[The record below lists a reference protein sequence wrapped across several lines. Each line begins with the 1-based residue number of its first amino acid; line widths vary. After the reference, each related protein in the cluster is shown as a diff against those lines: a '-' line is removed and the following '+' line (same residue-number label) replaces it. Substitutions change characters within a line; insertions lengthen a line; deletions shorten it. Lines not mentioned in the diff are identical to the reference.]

1 MEISMNTIENPALP
15 ALSYPRKMLLSCIAL
30 AALTACGG
38 GQQDDPATSRLASEE
53 FVASASEQGP
63 AASILEGLA
72 EQYPNGQLPKEKAAQ
87 AALDLTQSPA
97 VLTYTADEE
106 KSVIQLAEEVSEW
119 VANATRKVLGQK
131 LGTTPLYRPVVRF
144 RTPSGYFYSVSPA
157 EIDAIASQNP
167 TWVREGTAMYGSSQT
182 NWGLS
187 PVYRL
192 RNNVT
197 GSYIYT
203 ISEAE
208 KQNIVDNLSA
218 TFTLEG
224 PAWYSS
230 KSPGTGFKPVYR
242 FRNILNGSYLWTGSE
257 TEKDAIVAT
266 YSSVYTLEGVAF
278 HTPISAPNEVFVEMP
293 MKLNDGILGD
303 KPKIQRQGDGTLVV
317 AYGDSPA
324 GAGMVYD
331 VKGQNERA
339 ARDIFVKTC
348 KPTATKT
355 CDLFADWSAPINVS
369 NSALM
374 ASTGTFD
381 WKGTL
386 GAPSTYPGDID
397 KPNIKTSGP
406 VITLTWVS
414 KYCPDG
420 DPSTVAVEP
429 SVQRAVRYLE
439 RDDRVIPFSC
449 AWTSYSTTKGASWSP
464 ARQLSS
470 GERDAIQDASSGSI
484 STDTTSASYNKGQI
498 VFSWQED
505 PQGLKLG
512 ESDGPGDGASGANV
526 NGGTDVWYSYAT
538 VDLTQPAPAPGSAY
552 NTAYYNLH
560 PSQRMTDNWTGQY
573 GINGTVNYI
582 YDGSGANVAEN
593 SIEKGQAGAARP
605 NIGIVGSTAIV
616 AYEETKGSNG
626 LDDGKFVRYHAF
638 PYNTDLSTYAGKAGC
653 IISDPAKNARR
664 VRFLT
669 QSPAD
674 AGTGGIQIGIFWKE
688 GSYDKGGPSDIRVR
702 RGMGGLQPANMVPA
716 VDANCVT
723 SDYATA
729 IGLTSAKGDNISS
742 KAPTATTANLTDDTE
757 ANYTEN
763 ALAHRGVLRGEDMW
777 IGYNY
782 TGDLV
787 KLWAGLDNY
796 NFWIRRFN
804 VTTGWDNPKNVT
816 NITNKGINVREPRI
830 FGTPKSNQT
839 SCPTG
844 NPTDATTTNPADCQ
858 NPNVVYLA
866 WGTQTNVSPYD
877 PEGGQDLG
885 EFITVSRDSAASFAP
900 VVKLSAVQGVYWGDQ
915 ESAYE
920 SQNVT
925 NPDGSR
931 FYSVWN
937 QKALATGETQV
948 EYVSGNVLV
957 P

>member
-1 MEISMNTIENPALP
+1 MKNP
-15 ALSYPRKMLLSCIAL
+15 KTKLLLTCVAL
-30 AALTACGG
+30 AALSACGG
-38 GQQDDPATSRLASEE
+38 GSQDDAVATRMATEAVDSPSSDQATT
-53 FVASASEQGP
+53 
-63 AASILEGLA
+63 ASILDGLA
-72 EQYPNGQLPKEKAAQ
+72 AQYPNGQLPEEKAAQ
-87 AALDLTQSPA
+87 AAIELAQSPP
-97 VLTYTADEE
+97 VLTTTASDT
-106 KSVIQLAEEVSEW
+106 KSAAQLVEEVSEW
-119 VANATRKVLGQK
+119 VANAVRKVTLTK
-131 LGTTPLYRPVVRF
+131 ADPVALYKPVIRF
-144 RTPSGYFYSVSPA
+144 RTPSGYFYTTDQA
-157 EIDAIASQNP
+157 EIAAITAQYPS
-167 TWVREGTAMYGSSQT
+167 WVLEGPAMHASSQT

-187 PVYRL
+187 PVYRF
-192 RNNVT
+192 RNNFT
-197 GSYIYT
+197 GSYLYT
-203 ISEAE
+203 IDPNE
-208 KQNIVDNLSA
+208 KQTIVDNYSA

-230 KSPGTGFKPVYR
+230 QTAGTGFSPVYR
-242 FRNILNGSYLWTGSE
+242 FRNLLNGSYLWTGSE
-257 TEKDAIVAT
+257 DEKNTIVAN
-266 YSSVYTLEGVAF
+266 YPSIFVLEGVAF
-278 HTPISAPNEVFVEMP
+278 HTPIAAPNEIFVEMP
-293 MKLNDGILGD
+293 IKLNNGISGD

-317 AYGDSPA
+317 AYGDAPA

-331 VKGQNERA
+331 VKGQNERP
-339 ARDIFVKTC
+339 ARDLFVKTC
-348 KPTATKT
+348 KPSATKT
-355 CDLFADWSAPINVS
+355 CNLFADWSAPINVS

-374 ASTGTFD
+374 QSTGTFD
-381 WKGTL
+381 WRGTL
-386 GAPSTYPGDID
+386 GDPATYAGDID
-397 KPNIKTSGP
+397 KANIKTSGP

-420 DPSTVAVEP
+420 DPSTTAIEP
-429 SVQRAVRYLE
+429 SVQRAVKYLE
-439 RDDRVIPFSC
+439 RSERVIPFSC
-449 AWTSYSTTKGASWSP
+449 TWMSYSTTKGTSWSP
-464 ARQLSS
+464 AKQLSS

-484 STDTTSASYNKGQI
+484 STDSSSPNYNKGQI

-512 ESDGPGDGASGANV
+512 EADGPGDGASGANV

-538 VDLTQPAPAPGSAY
+538 VDLTQAAPASGSEY
-552 NTAYYNLH
+552 STTYYNLH
-560 PSQRMTDNWTGQY
+560 AAQRLTDNWTGQY
-573 GINGTVNYI
+573 GINGSVNYI
-582 YDGSGANVAEN
+582 YDGSGANVAEGL
-593 SIEKGQAGAARP
+593 IEKGQAGAARP

-638 PYNTDLSTYAGKAGC
+638 PYAAVPATAAGKAGC

-669 QSPAD
+669 QSPTD
-674 AGTGGIQIGIFWKE
+674 AGPGGIQIGIFWKE

-702 RGMGGLQPANMVPA
+702 RGMGGLQPANMLPA
-716 VDANCVT
+716 VDANCAT

-742 KAPTATTANLTDDTE
+742 RTPTATTTNLTDNTE
-757 ANYTEN
+757 LNYTEN

-796 NFWIRRFN
+796 NFWIRKFN
-804 VTTGWDNPKNVT
+804 VATGWDNPQNVT

-839 SCPTG
+839 TCPTG
-844 NPTDATTTNPADCQ
+844 IPTDPSTTNAADCQ
-858 NPNVVYLA
+858 NAEVVYLA

-885 EFITVSRDSAASFAP
+885 EFITVSRNSAASFAP

-937 QKALATGETQV
+937 QKVLTTGETQV
-948 EYVSGNVLV
+948 EYVSGQVLA